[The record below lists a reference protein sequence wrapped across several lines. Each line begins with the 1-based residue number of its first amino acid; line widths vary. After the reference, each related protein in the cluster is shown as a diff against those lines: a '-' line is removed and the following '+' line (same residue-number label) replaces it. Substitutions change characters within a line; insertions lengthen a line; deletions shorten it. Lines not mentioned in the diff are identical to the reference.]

1 MESRRNKVDLDRMIP
16 LLVPRGNVIYRFIP
30 VVISLNA
37 ILEGIACQHIS
48 HTIDIVASK
57 VNYISEFYAN

>member
-1 MESRRNKVDLDRMIP
+1 MIP
-16 LLVPRGNVIYRFIP
+16 LLVPRSNVIYRFIP